1 MAKLTKEQ
9 KLEIYKK
16 RKDGV
21 TISQLSEQYNIE
33 KSIIKYFCRLID
45 VHAIDILRKSKNTRY
60 SLSLKEEIV
69 QQVLLHNQSVTSTAI
84 QYGLLSKETLLRWIK
99 SYKENDGVIIEKKR
113 GRPSAMKKKAQ
124 STKAI

>member
-1 MAKLTKEQ
+1 MH
-9 KLEIYKK
+9 
-16 RKDGV
+16 G
-21 TISQLSEQYNIE
+21 
-33 KSIIKYFCRLID
+33 
-45 VHAIDILRKSKNTRY
+45 IDILRKSKNTRY